1 VQKVNCYVDKMFQ
14 ELPKSK
20 RAKELKAEI
29 LANMEERYQELTEQ
43 DKGQEE
49 IENQLIA
56 EIGTA
61 QEIRENINL
70 ISTKRQW
77 TVIGLQLLIL
87 LIAIGYIRYV
97 QINVHIFEAMMMYYP
112 FLLIADIVAYPLVIF
127 FGILLALNLVSY
139 LIKPDVIFLPRKGL
153 RNASL
158 AVSIILM
165 LVYFSF
171 VLHVFTVYL
180 MMPVQLMFFMLR
192 NINII
197 AGFIGI
203 LFYLGVKK

>member
-1 VQKVNCYVDKMFQ
+1 MQKVRSYVDKMFQ
-14 ELPKSK
+14 ELPRSN

-29 LANMEERYQELTEQ
+29 LSNIEERYQELAEQ
-43 DKGQEE
+43 NKGQEE

-70 ISTKRQW
+70 MSTKRQW
-77 TVIGLQLLIL
+77 VVIGLQLLIL

-97 QINVHIFEAMMMYYP
+97 QINKHIFDATLTHYP
-112 FLLIADIVAYPLVIF
+112 LIIADIVAYPFAIF
-127 FGILLALNLVSY
+127 FGILLSLNLVNY
-139 LIKPDVIFLPRKGL
+139 LIKPSEIFLPRKGL
-153 RNASL
+153 RIASL

-165 LVYFSF
+165 LFYFSF
-171 VLHVFTVYL
+171 VLHAFTVYL
-180 MMPVQLMFFMLR
+180 VMPVQLMFFMLR
-192 NINII
+192 NIHII
-197 AGFIGI
+197 AVFIGI